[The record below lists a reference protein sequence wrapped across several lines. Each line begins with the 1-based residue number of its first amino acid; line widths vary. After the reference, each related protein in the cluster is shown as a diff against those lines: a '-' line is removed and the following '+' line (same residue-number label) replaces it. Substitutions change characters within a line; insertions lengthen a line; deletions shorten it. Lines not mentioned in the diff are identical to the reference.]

1 MSYDAIVFDL
11 DGTLLNTLNDLGN
24 AVNRVL
30 SQHGFPT
37 HNLDKYR
44 YFVGDGAKMLV
55 IRALPEHQRNEK
67 VIDTCLQDFKND
79 YGQHWNVDTRLYDG
93 IPDMLDKL
101 SSRRIKLA
109 ILSNKPHEFTIRCVT
124 KFLSKWTFDVVLGQQ
139 ESIPLK
145 PHPAAALG
153 IADRMNMPVSSFLYL
168 GDTAVDMQTAV
179 AAGMFPVGAMWGF
192 RSPEELKENGAKVL
206 LQYPSDIF
214 TLLT

>member
-1 MSYDAIVFDL
+1 MSYEAIVFDL

-30 SQHGFPT
+30 SQHGFPA
-37 HNLDKYR
+37 HKLDKYR

-79 YGQHWNVDTRLYDG
+79 YGQHWNVETSLYDG

-124 KFLSKWTFDVVLGQQ
+124 EFLSKWIFDVVLGQQ
-139 ESIPLK
+139 TSIPLK
-145 PHPAAALG
+145 PHPAAAFEV
-153 IADRMNMPVSSFLYL
+153 ADRMNIPVSSFLYL
-168 GDTAVDMQTAV
+168 GDSAVDMQTAV
-179 AAGMFPVGAMWGF
+179 AAGMYPVGAMWGF
-192 RSPEELKENGAKVL
+192 RSPEELKENGAKAL